1 MITDWRQREVLA
13 QISGQVLTGMDN
25 ACRFVAEQAEA
36 NAPRRTGRL
45 SRDIAYE
52 VKGEGKDIV
61 GYVGV
66 KKGGAFYGLF
76 VERGTRR
83 MRAQPFLRP
92 ALFNNLGT
100 VARKIAGK

>member
-1 MITDWRQREVLA
+1 MITEWRQREVLA
-13 QISGQVLTGMDN
+13 QVSGQVLRGMES
-25 ACRFVAEQAEA
+25 ACQFVQAQAEA
-36 NAPRRTGRL
+36 KAPRRTGRL
-45 SRDIAYE
+45 SRDIAHE

-66 KKGGAFYGLF
+66 KKSGAFYGLF

-83 MRAQPFLRP
+83 MRARPFLRP